1 MLTGHDD
8 FSNSMH
14 VDVITL
20 LKQVGFTGELHG
32 APVSNKVLGW
42 CGGLVAQPD
51 PQFSFVFVYSSTSNL
66 R

>member
-32 APVSNKVLGW
+32 AVSKKVLG
-42 CGGLVAQPD
+42 CCDRLVAQPN
-51 PQFSFVFVYSSTSNL
+51 PQLSFVFVYSCTSNL